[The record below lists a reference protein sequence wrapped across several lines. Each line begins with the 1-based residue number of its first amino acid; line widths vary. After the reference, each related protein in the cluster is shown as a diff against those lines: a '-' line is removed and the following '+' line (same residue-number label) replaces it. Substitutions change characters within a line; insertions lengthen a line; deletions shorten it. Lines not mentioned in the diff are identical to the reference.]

1 MAFTYQ
7 VRKSG
12 LTIGLSLAEIDV
24 VAGYDIRANG
34 RTDSDEKSIASRNYG
49 F

>member
-24 VAGYDIRANG
+24 VAGYDIRANE
-34 RTDSDEKSIASRNYG
+34 RTDSDGKSIAFRNYG